1 MRLNGRKDNNMNLNK
16 LFDTLHV
23 NVDYFNAEE
32 IKEACEMIIRVQ
44 AMTGDEQDVINSAF
58 KTGPLWDGDVPSK
71 SGRDTLLWDGF
82 ISKVVVKG
90 EEGYNAL
97 TYKGSSAYRLLKA
110 MKESKNENI

>member
-1 MRLNGRKDNNMNLNK
+1 MNLNK

-44 AMTGDEQDVINSAF
+44 TMAADERDVIESAF
-58 KTGPLWDGDVPSK
+58 KSGPLWDGDVPSK
-71 SGRDTLLWDGF
+71 LGRDKLLRDGF
-82 ISKVVVKG
+82 ISKVVMKG

-97 TYKGSSAYRLLKA
+97 TYKGSSAYRLLKV
-110 MKESKNENI
+110 MQEHS